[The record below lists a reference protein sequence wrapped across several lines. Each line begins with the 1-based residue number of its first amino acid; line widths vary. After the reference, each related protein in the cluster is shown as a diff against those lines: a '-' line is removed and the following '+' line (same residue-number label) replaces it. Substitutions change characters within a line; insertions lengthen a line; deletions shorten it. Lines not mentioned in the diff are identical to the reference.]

1 MTESNA
7 AAARLLGRYAK
18 AHHAGGFATPS
29 VQDLASL
36 DVEWFGPDT
45 VTVTKRLRSTAQ
57 RRDWRGC
64 PFALP
69 AGAAVTTHVAREG
82 VVPSFRADFVRAYVE
97 DFRLTKGLRA
107 QGYRVVAHQISAA
120 GELTAIFGH
129 GDEVVPPL
137 EQADAV
143 DLVRVAV
150 TDGVTIGRALTELD
164 AVAEWT
170 DDYPFY
176 SDGSW
181 SQVSLRG
188 FDPLDPTVGL
198 KPAEMSKAWKAEH
211 EDWPRWRC
219 DWTPLEVAMPTVSGL
234 AKRLAGHCGTEI
246 ERVRLLRMTPG
257 NLARH
262 TDITDRSMGTRDGG
276 IVRFHLPILAAPLA
290 SMHVWSLR
298 GVEHREHLDAG
309 EVWYLDARKPH
320 AVENPVSERIHLTV
334 DLVSNAAVRHL
345 IEGSCTSWPS

>member
-1 MTESNA
+1 MSHVE
-7 AAARLLGRYAK
+7 AARLLGRYAK
-18 AHHAGGFATPS
+18 AHHAGGYATPS
-29 VQDLASL
+29 VQDLAVL

-57 RRDWRGC
+57 RHDWRGY

-69 AGAAVTTHVAREG
+69 AGAFVTTHVGREG
-82 VVPSFRADFVRAYVE
+82 VVPSFKADFVRAYVE
-97 DFRLTKGLRA
+97 DFKLTKGLRA

-129 GDEVVPPL
+129 GDEIVPPL

-143 DLVRVAV
+143 DLAR
-150 TDGVTIGRALTELD
+150 IALTDPATITKATAELD
-164 AVAEWT
+164 AVERWT

-188 FDPLDPTVGL
+188 FDPVDPATGL

-211 EDWPRWRC
+211 PDWRRWRC
-219 DWTPLEVAMPTVSGL
+219 DWTDLAERCPTLTGL
-234 AKRLAGHCGTEI
+234 ARRLAGHCATDL

-257 NLARH
+257 RLARH

-276 IVRFHLPILAAPLA
+276 IARFHLPIIAAPLA
-290 SMHVWSLR
+290 TMHSWSLR

-320 AVENPVSERIHLTV
+320 AVENPVAERIHLTV
-334 DLVSNAAVRHL
+334 DLVSNAAVRTL
-345 IEGSCTSWPS
+345 IEGTCTSWPTS